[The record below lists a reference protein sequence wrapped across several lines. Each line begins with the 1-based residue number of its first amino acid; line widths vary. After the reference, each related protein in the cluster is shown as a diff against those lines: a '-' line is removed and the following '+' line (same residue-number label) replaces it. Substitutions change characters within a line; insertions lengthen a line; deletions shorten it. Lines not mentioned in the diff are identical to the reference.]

1 MIFRRANSSPADLDA
16 RDRRRRG
23 RRPDDEDVPTY
34 AVDEQSGADADYPDA
49 GTPGARAATGAT
61 TPRAQGPYDAGEVE
75 SLHEPL
81 EVGRIDLGG
90 LQVHPVE
97 GTELRLQVDEES
109 QSVVAALFVQED
121 SALELRP
128 FAAPRTEGLW
138 DEIRRE
144 IAAETTRRGG
154 MVTEGTGPFG
164 PEVKVVVPATMPD
177 GQQATQASR
186 IVGVDGPRWFLRGTL
201 IGRAAVEPDA
211 AEPLLAAMAQVVVVR
226 GKGPMAPRDMIPL
239 RLPDEAQ
246 RIGPD
251 DEDLDDLG

>member
-23 RRPDDEDVPTY
+23 RRPADEDVPTY
-34 AVDEQSGADADYPDA
+34 AVDDEQSGAGADE
-49 GTPGARAATGAT
+49 TGAGRGASGDGSA
-61 TPRAQGPYDAGEVE
+61 PRTQGPYDAADVD
-75 SLHEPL
+75 SLDEPL

-97 GTELRLQVDEES
+97 GLELRLQVDEES
-109 QSVVAALFVQED
+109 QTVVAALFVQED

-138 DEIRRE
+138 GEIRRE

-186 IVGVDGPRWFLRGTL
+186 IIGVDGPRWFLRGTL

-239 RLPDEAQ
+239 RLPEEAQ
-246 RIGPD
+246 QIGPEDVD
-251 DEDLDDLG
+251 DPGDLV

>member
-23 RRPDDEDVPTY
+23 RRPADDDVPTY
-34 AVDEQSGADADYPDA
+34 AVDEQSGTEAADTGA
-49 GTPGARAATGAT
+49 GTRAATGA
-61 TPRAQGPYDAGEVE
+61 TPRAQGPYDASEVE

-97 GTELRLQVDEES
+97 GMELRLQVDEES

-164 PEVKVVVPATMPD
+164 PEVKVVVPAMMPD

-246 RIGPD
+246 RIGPEDAD
-251 DEDLDDLG
+251 DVDVDGLG